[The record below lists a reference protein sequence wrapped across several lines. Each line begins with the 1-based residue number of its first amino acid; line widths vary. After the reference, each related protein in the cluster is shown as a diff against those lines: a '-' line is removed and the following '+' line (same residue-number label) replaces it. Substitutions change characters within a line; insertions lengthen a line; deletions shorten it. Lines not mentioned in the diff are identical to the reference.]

1 MIKSAAITKIK
12 TISPWQKVR
21 LEKRKVRKQQAIER
35 KLIKQVHPSP
45 IGQSIEVYQEVIKEP
60 IKEISATEPSREE
73 MMQQADKIG
82 LVIDKRWKNSTLL
95 NRINETMGV

>member
-45 IGQSIEVYQEVIKEP
+45 IGQSIEVNEEVIKEP
-60 IKEISATEPSREE
+60 IKEVSREE
-73 MMQQADKIG
+73 MVQQADKIG

>member
-60 IKEISATEPSREE
+60 IKEISREE
-73 MMQQADKIG
+73 MVQQADKIG
-82 LVIDKRWKNSTLL
+82 LVIDKRWKDSTLL

>member
-1 MIKSAAITKIK
+1 MIKSAAITKVK
-12 TISPWQKVR
+12 NISPWQKVR
-21 LEKRKVRKQQAIER
+21 LEKRKIRKQQAIER

-45 IGQSIEVYQEVIKEP
+45 IGKSIEVYQEVIKEP
-60 IKEISATEPSREE
+60 IKEISREE
-73 MMQQADKIG
+73 MMQQAEKIG

>member
-21 LEKRKVRKQQAIER
+21 LEKRKIRKQQAIER
-35 KLIKQVHPSP
+35 KMIKQVHPSP

-60 IKEISATEPSREE
+60 IKEISREE
-73 MMQQADKIG
+73 MVQQADKIG
-82 LVIDKRWKNSTLL
+82 LVIDKRWKDSTLL

>member
-45 IGQSIEVYQEVIKEP
+45 IGQSIEVYQEVIKET
-60 IKEISATEPSREE
+60 IKEISREE
-73 MMQQADKIG
+73 MVQQDDKIG
-82 LVIDKRWKNSTLL
+82 LVIDKRWKDSTLL

>member
-1 MIKSAAITKIK
+1 MIKSAAITKVK

-60 IKEISATEPSREE
+60 LKEVSREE
-73 MMQQADKIG
+73 MVQQADKIG
-82 LVIDKRWKNSTLL
+82 LVIDKRWKDSTLL

>member
-1 MIKSAAITKIK
+1 MIKSAAIIKTK

-21 LEKRKVRKQQAIER
+21 LEKRKIRKQQAIER
-35 KLIKQVHPSP
+35 KLNKQVHPSP

-60 IKEISATEPSREE
+60 IKEISREE

>member
-21 LEKRKVRKQQAIER
+21 LEKRKIRKQQAIER

-60 IKEISATEPSREE
+60 IKEITREE
-73 MMQQADKIG
+73 MVQQADKIG
-82 LVIDKRWKNSTLL
+82 LVIDKRWKDSTLL

>member
-1 MIKSAAITKIK
+1 MIKSAAIIKTK

-21 LEKRKVRKQQAIER
+21 LEKRKIRKQQAIER

-45 IGQSIEVYQEVIKEP
+45 IGQSVYAEP

>member
-1 MIKSAAITKIK
+1 MIKSAAITKVK

-21 LEKRKVRKQQAIER
+21 LEKRKIRKQQAIER

-45 IGQSIEVYQEVIKEP
+45 IGQSVYAEP
-60 IKEISATEPSREE
+60 IKEVIKDISREE

-82 LVIDKRWKNSTLL
+82 LVIDKRWKDSTLL

>member
-1 MIKSAAITKIK
+1 MIKSAAITKVK

-21 LEKRKVRKQQAIER
+21 LEKRKIRKQQAIER

-60 IKEISATEPSREE
+60 IKEISREE
-73 MMQQADKIG
+73 MVQQADKIG
-82 LVIDKRWKNSTLL
+82 LVIDKRWKDSTLL

>member
-45 IGQSIEVYQEVIKEP
+45 IGHSIEVYQEVIKEP
-60 IKEISATEPSREE
+60 IKEISREE
-73 MMQQADKIG
+73 MVQQADKIG
-82 LVIDKRWKNSTLL
+82 LVIDKRWKDSTLL

>member
-21 LEKRKVRKQQAIER
+21 LEKRKIRKQQAIER

-45 IGQSIEVYQEVIKEP
+45 IGQSVYQEVIKEP
-60 IKEISATEPSREE
+60 IKEPTREE
-73 MMQQADKIG
+73 MVQQADKIG
-82 LVIDKRWKNSTLL
+82 LVIDKRWKDSTLL

>member
-1 MIKSAAITKIK
+1 MIKSAAIIKVK

-60 IKEISATEPSREE
+60 IKEPTREE
-73 MMQQADKIG
+73 MVQQADKIG
-82 LVIDKRWKNSTLL
+82 LVIDKRWKDSTLL

>member
-1 MIKSAAITKIK
+1 MIKSAAITKVK

-45 IGQSIEVYQEVIKEP
+45 IGQSIEVYQEVVKEP
-60 IKEISATEPSREE
+60 IKEISREE
-73 MMQQADKIG
+73 MVQQADKIG
-82 LVIDKRWKNSTLL
+82 LVIDKRWKDSTLL
-95 NRINETMGV
+95 NRINATMGV

>member
-45 IGQSIEVYQEVIKEP
+45 IGQSIEVYSEVIKEP
-60 IKEISATEPSREE
+60 IKEVTREE
-73 MMQQADKIG
+73 MVQQADKIG
-82 LVIDKRWKNSTLL
+82 LVIDKRWKDSTLL

>member
-1 MIKSAAITKIK
+1 MIKSAAITKVK

-60 IKEISATEPSREE
+60 LKEVSREE
-73 MMQQADKIG
+73 MVQQADKIG
-82 LVIDKRWKNSTLL
+82 LVIDKRWKDSTLL
-95 NRINETMGV
+95 NRINATMGV

>member
-1 MIKSAAITKIK
+1 MIKSAAITKVK

-45 IGQSIEVYQEVIKEP
+45 IGQSIEVYAEP
-60 IKEISATEPSREE
+60 IKEISATKPSREE
-73 MMQQADKIG
+73 MVQQADKIG

>member
-1 MIKSAAITKIK
+1 MIKSAAITKVK

-45 IGQSIEVYQEVIKEP
+45 IGQSIEIYQEVIKEP
-60 IKEISATEPSREE
+60 IKEPSREE
-73 MMQQADKIG
+73 MVQQADKIG
-82 LVIDKRWKNSTLL
+82 LVIDKRWKDSTLL

>member
-1 MIKSAAITKIK
+1 MIKSAAITKVK

-45 IGQSIEVYQEVIKEP
+45 IGQSIEVYQEVV
-60 IKEISATEPSREE
+60 KEIIKEPSREE
-73 MMQQADKIG
+73 MVQQADKIG
-82 LVIDKRWKNSTLL
+82 LVIDKRWKDSTLL
-95 NRINETMGV
+95 NRINATMGV

>member
-60 IKEISATEPSREE
+60 LKAVSREE
-73 MMQQADKIG
+73 MVQQADKIG

>member
-60 IKEISATEPSREE
+60 TREE
-73 MMQQADKIG
+73 MVQQADKIG
-82 LVIDKRWKNSTLL
+82 LVIDKRWKDSTLL

>member
-45 IGQSIEVYQEVIKEP
+45 IGQSIEVYAEAIKEP
-60 IKEISATEPSREE
+60 LKEVSREE
-73 MMQQADKIG
+73 MVQQADKIG

>member
-1 MIKSAAITKIK
+1 MIKSAAITKVK

-21 LEKRKVRKQQAIER
+21 LEKRKIRKQQAIER

-45 IGQSIEVYQEVIKEP
+45 IGQSVYQEVIKEP
-60 IKEISATEPSREE
+60 IKEISREE
-73 MMQQADKIG
+73 MVQQADKIG
-82 LVIDKRWKNSTLL
+82 LIIDKRWKDSTLL

>member
-1 MIKSAAITKIK
+1 MIKSAAITKVK

-21 LEKRKVRKQQAIER
+21 LEKRKVRKQLAIER

-45 IGQSIEVYQEVIKEP
+45 IGQSIELYAEP
-60 IKEISATEPSREE
+60 IKEVIKEPSREE
-73 MMQQADKIG
+73 MVQQADKIG
-82 LVIDKRWKNSTLL
+82 LVIDKRWKDSTLL

>member
-45 IGQSIEVYQEVIKEP
+45 IGQSVYAEPLKEP
-60 IKEISATEPSREE
+60 IKEVSREE
-73 MMQQADKIG
+73 MVQQADKIG

>member
-45 IGQSIEVYQEVIKEP
+45 IGHSIEVYQEVIKEP
-60 IKEISATEPSREE
+60 IKEISREE
-73 MMQQADKIG
+73 MVQQADKIG
-82 LVIDKRWKNSTLL
+82 LVIDKRWKDSTLL
-95 NRINETMGV
+95 NRINATMGV

>member
-1 MIKSAAITKIK
+1 MIKSAAITKVK

-60 IKEISATEPSREE
+60 LKEVSREE

-82 LVIDKRWKNSTLL
+82 LVIDKRWKDSTLL

>member
-45 IGQSIEVYQEVIKEP
+45 IGQSIEVYQEVVKEP
-60 IKEISATEPSREE
+60 IKEISREE
-73 MMQQADKIG
+73 MVQQADKIG
-82 LVIDKRWKNSTLL
+82 LVIDKRWKDSTLL
-95 NRINETMGV
+95 NRINATMGV

>member
-21 LEKRKVRKQQAIER
+21 LEKRKVRKQQAIEL

-45 IGQSIEVYQEVIKEP
+45 IGHSIEVYQEVIKEP
-60 IKEISATEPSREE
+60 LKEVSREE
-73 MMQQADKIG
+73 MVQQADKIG
-82 LVIDKRWKNSTLL
+82 LVIDKRWKDSTLL

>member
-1 MIKSAAITKIK
+1 MIKSAAITKVK
-12 TISPWQKVR
+12 NISPWQKVR

-45 IGQSIEVYQEVIKEP
+45 IGQSIEVYAEP
-60 IKEISATEPSREE
+60 IKEVIKDISREE
-73 MMQQADKIG
+73 MVQQADKIG
-82 LVIDKRWKNSTLL
+82 LVIDKRWKDSTLL

>member
-45 IGQSIEVYQEVIKEP
+45 IGQSIEVYAEPVKEV
-60 IKEISATEPSREE
+60 SREE

-82 LVIDKRWKNSTLL
+82 LVIDKRWKDSTLL
-95 NRINETMGV
+95 NRINATMGV

>member
-1 MIKSAAITKIK
+1 MIKSAAITKVK

-45 IGQSIEVYQEVIKEP
+45 IGQSIEVYAEP
-60 IKEISATEPSREE
+60 IKEVIKDISREE
-73 MMQQADKIG
+73 MVQQADKIG
-82 LVIDKRWKNSTLL
+82 LVIDKRWKDSTLL
-95 NRINETMGV
+95 NRINATMGV

>member
-12 TISPWQKVR
+12 IISPWQKVR

-35 KLIKQVHPSP
+35 KLNKQVHPSP
-45 IGQSIEVYQEVIKEP
+45 IGQSVEVYQEVIKEP
-60 IKEISATEPSREE
+60 IKEVSREE
-73 MMQQADKIG
+73 MVQQADKIG
-82 LVIDKRWKNSTLL
+82 LVIDKRWKDSTLL

>member
-1 MIKSAAITKIK
+1 MIKSAAITKVK

-45 IGQSIEVYQEVIKEP
+45 IGQSIEVYQEVVKEP
-60 IKEISATEPSREE
+60 IKEVSREE
-73 MMQQADKIG
+73 MVQQADKIG

-95 NRINETMGV
+95 NRINETMGM

>member
-60 IKEISATEPSREE
+60 IKEVSREE
-73 MMQQADKIG
+73 MVQQADKIG
-82 LVIDKRWKNSTLL
+82 LVIDKRWKDSTLL

>member
-1 MIKSAAITKIK
+1 MIKSAAITKVK
-12 TISPWQKVR
+12 NISPWQKVR

-60 IKEISATEPSREE
+60 IKDPSREE
-73 MMQQADKIG
+73 MVQQADKIG
-82 LVIDKRWKNSTLL
+82 LVIDKRWKDSTLL